1 MNKSDSSAS
10 FREMLRYATFADYC
24 LLGFAILCSFCA
36 GICFPVVCVVMQK
49 VHAGI
54 IEAQAY
60 YDAGK
65 QSEIIDSLVET
76 VIGQCIYIAITGVVM
91 FVFGYFSML
100 SFYVLCERQV
110 DKMRKEFFHK
120 VLNQDMEWFDSTD
133 PGAVIQNMASS
144 FERIRDGMSDKI
156 GFMILACSSLTIGTA
171 YALYIQ

>member
-1 MNKSDSSAS
+1 
-10 FREMLRYATFADYC
+10 
-24 LLGFAILCSFCA
+24 
-36 GICFPVVCVVMQK
+36 
-49 VHAGI
+49 
-54 IEAQAY
+54 
-60 YDAGK
+60 
-65 QSEIIDSLVET
+65 
-76 VIGQCIYIAITGVVM
+76 
-91 FVFGYFSML
+91 ML

-171 YALYIQ
+171 YALYIQWVTFNLYTTQKQIYYSWKLALVLLGVTPLIVLSMFFSIKTIIAAGTNQNKQYSAAGAIAHEVISSIKTVLAFNGQYFEIERQVAL